1 MGGRHRP
8 LLLRVGLDI
17 VTAPKW
23 CRRLLVDD
31 RGQDLIEYA
40 LLAAIIGLAGSL
52 VLPQIG
58 PKMGGALQLWGGN
71 IYNAWQPPLP
81 AP

>member
-1 MGGRHRP
+1 
-8 LLLRVGLDI
+8 
-17 VTAPKW
+17 
-23 CRRLLVDD
+23 VDD

-58 PKMGGALQLWGGN
+58 PKMGNAFSSWGGQV
-71 IYNAWQPPLP
+71 YNNWTPSSPVVP
-81 AP
+81 

>member
-1 MGGRHRP
+1 
-8 LLLRVGLDI
+8 LDI
-17 VTAPKW
+17 VTAPHW

-40 LLAAIIGLAGSL
+40 LLAAIIGIAGSL

-58 PKMGGALQLWGGN
+58 PKMGNAFNQWGGQV
-71 IYNAWQPPLP
+71 YNAWEPSLP
-81 AP
+81 VP

>member
-1 MGGRHRP
+1 M
-8 LLLRVGLDI
+8 
-17 VTAPKW
+17 TAPQW

-58 PKMGGALQLWGGN
+58 PKMGNAFMNWGGQV
-71 IYNAWQPPLP
+71 YNNWTPSSPVVP
-81 AP
+81 

>member
-1 MGGRHRP
+1 
-8 LLLRVGLDI
+8 LDI
-17 VTAPKW
+17 MTAPLW

-40 LLAAIIGLAGSL
+40 LLAAIIGIAGAL

-58 PKMGGALQLWGGN
+58 PKMGNAFSSWGGQV
-71 IYNAWQPPLP
+71 YNAWTPSDPVP
-81 AP
+81 